1 MIQIIVIIDN
11 FDYINRNHIQNVMNE
26 SDFIRII
33 NNDYRLIIINIRNSE
48 TIRIELNNNQIR
60 IRYEGTTQ
68 SLPLYRKNY
77 FIISHYN
84 YRDHP
89 IRTVSFN
96 GENLDLNY
104 ISFNGNNI
112 NIENFICRRIN
123 NNYFYLASIRGDDLE
138 RIIDNPNIICR
149 MV

>member
-1 MIQIIVIIDN
+1 MIQIIAIIDN
-11 FDYINRNHIQNVMNE
+11 IDYINRNHIQNVMNE
-26 SDFIRII
+26 SDFIEII

-48 TIRIELNNNQIR
+48 TIEISLNNNQIR
-60 IRYEGTTQ
+60 IQYDNTIRQITLYE
-68 SLPLYRKNY
+68 RNY

-84 YRDHP
+84 YKRHP

-112 NIENFICRRIN
+112 NIANFICRRIN
-123 NNYFYLASIRGDDLE
+123 NNYFYLASIRGHDLE

>member
-1 MIQIIVIIDN
+1 MIQIIAIIDN
-11 FDYINRNHIQNVMNE
+11 IDYINRNRIQEVMNG
-26 SDFIRII
+26 SDFFENI
-33 NNDYRLIIINIRNSE
+33 NNDCHLIIINIRYSG
-48 TIRIELNNNQIR
+48 TIEISLNNNQIR
-60 IRYEGTTQ
+60 IQYDNTTRQ
-68 SLPLYRKNY
+68 IPLYERNY

-112 NIENFICRRIN
+112 NIRNFKCRRIN
-123 NNYFYLASIRGDDLE
+123 NNYFYLVSIRGDDIQT
-138 RIIDNPNIICR
+138 IIDNPNIICG

>member
-11 FDYINRNHIQNVMNE
+11 IDYINRNRIQNVMNR
-26 SDFIRII
+26 SDFIEII
-33 NNDYRLIIINIRNSE
+33 NNNYRLIIINIRNSE

-60 IRYEGTTQ
+60 IQYDNTTRQ
-68 SLPLYRKNY
+68 IPLYEKNY

-84 YRDHP
+84 YEQHP

-96 GENLDLNY
+96 RRNLHLNY

-112 NIENFICRRIN
+112 NIRNFKCIRIN
-123 NNYFYLASIRGDDLE
+123 NNYFYLVSIRGADLE
-138 RIIDNPNIICR
+138 TIIDNPNIICS